1 LKINN
6 LQNLQS
12 QIKQSLQFEERK
24 MVQRNKNIAKL
35 QAGYLFPEIG
45 RRRRA
50 LLERNPEAKLIS
62 LGIGNTTE
70 PLTPHIVAKLKNAV
84 TGLGTPA
91 GYSGYDDDA
100 RGQQLLQDLKA
111 KIATKLYNGIINPDE
126 VFISDG
132 AKCDCGRL
140 QVLFGPDVSVA
151 VQDPAYPVYVDGSV
165 IAGATGSYNQ
175 AEGLFNDI
183 VYMSC
188 TPENNFFPD
197 LASLPRTDLIYFCS
211 PNNPT
216 GAVSTKA
223 QLKELVD
230 FARQNKSIIILDAAY
245 ATFVQD
251 DNLPKSI
258 FEIEGSRE
266 VAIEVNSFSKPIGFT
281 GVRLGWTVVPQE
293 LAFDDGS
300 PVINDWR
307 RVTGTLFNG
316 ASNIAQYG
324 GLAALDD
331 EGLTEMKQTVGY
343 YMENARIIKQAL
355 TELGITSYGGVNS
368 PYVWAE
374 FPGKDSWDVFTEIL
388 EKAHVVTTPGA
399 GFGPSGES
407 FIRFSA
413 FGHRE
418 DVVEATRRLKD
429 RLDW

>member
-1 LKINN
+1 
-6 LQNLQS
+6 
-12 QIKQSLQFEERK
+12 

-50 LLERNPEAKLIS
+50 LLEQNPDAKLIS

-70 PLTPHIVAKLKNAV
+70 PLTPHIVAGLKNAA
-84 TGLGTPA
+84 TGLGTPE

-100 RGQQLLQDLKA
+100 RGQQLLQNLKV
-111 KIATKLYNGIINPDE
+111 KISTKLYNGLVNPDE

-140 QVLFGPDVSVA
+140 QVLFGADVSVA

-165 IAGATGSYNQ
+165 IMGATGAYNKEQ
-175 AEGLFNDI
+175 RLFEGM

-197 LASLPRTDLIYFCS
+197 LENLSRADLIYFCS

-223 QLKELVD
+223 QLKALVD
-230 FARQNKSIIILDAAY
+230 FARQNKSIIIFDAAY
-245 ATFVQD
+245 AAFVQND
-251 DNLPKSI
+251 HLPKSI

-266 VAIEVNSFSKPIGFT
+266 VALEVNSFSKPIGFT

-293 LAFDDGS
+293 LTFDDGT
-300 PVINDWR
+300 PVANDWR

-316 ASNIAQYG
+316 ASNMAQYG

-331 EGLTEMKQTVGY
+331 EGLKEMQQTVGY
-343 YMENARIIKQAL
+343 YLENARLIKQAL
-355 TELGITSYGGVNS
+355 TELGITTYGGVNS

-374 FPGKDSWDVFTEIL
+374 FPGRNSWDVFEEIL
-388 EKAHVVTTPGA
+388 EKAHVVTTPGS
-399 GFGPSGES
+399 GFGPAGEG

-413 FGHRE
+413 FGHRTDIIE
-418 DVVEATRRLKD
+418 AATRLKEK
-429 RLDW
+429 LG

>member
-1 LKINN
+1 
-6 LQNLQS
+6 
-12 QIKQSLQFEERK
+12 

-50 LLERNPEAKLIS
+50 LLEKNSDAQLIS

-70 PLTPHIVAKLKNAV
+70 PLTPHITTGLKNAAA
-84 TGLGTPA
+84 GLGTTD

-100 RGQQLLQDLKA
+100 RGGQLLQDLKA
-111 KIATKLYNGIINPDE
+111 KTANKLYNGIVSPDE
-126 VFISDG
+126 IFVSDG

-140 QVLFGPDVSVA
+140 QVLFGEDVSVA

-165 IAGATGSYNQ
+165 IAGASGVYNKND
-175 AEGLFNDI
+175 GLFDGI
-183 VYMSC
+183 VYMDC
-188 TPENNFFPD
+188 TPKNNFFPD
-197 LASLPRTDLIYFCS
+197 LTTLPRTDLIYFCS

-216 GAVSTKA
+216 GAVATKA

-230 FARQNKSIIILDAAY
+230 FARQNKSIIIFDTAY
-245 ATFVQD
+245 AAFVQD
-251 DNLPKSI
+251 DDLPKSI

-266 VAIEVNSFSKPIGFT
+266 VAIEVSSFSKPIGFT
-281 GVRLGWTVVPQE
+281 GVRLGWSIVPQE
-293 LAFDDGS
+293 LTFDDGT
-300 PVINDWR
+300 PVANDWR

-331 EGLTEMKQTVGY
+331 EGLAEMEQTVSY
-343 YMENARIIKQAL
+343 YMENARLIKQAL
-355 TELGITSYGGVNS
+355 DDLGITTYGGGNS

-374 FPGKDSWDVFTEIL
+374 FPGQDSWDVFTDIL
-388 EKAHVVTTPGA
+388 ENAHVVTTPGA
-399 GFGPSGES
+399 GFGPAGQG

-413 FGHRE
+413 FGHKG
-418 DVVEATRRLKD
+418 DVIEATKRLKEK
-429 RLDW
+429 LNW